1 MDATA
6 RRPTITRQ
14 QRAGFLIEI
23 LVNFVLPYVIYIE
36 AKPQLG
42 DVHALMASSLP
53 PIAWSLFEFVR
64 KRRIDAI
71 SLIVIIGI
79 VLSLLAFIGG
89 GSVRFLQL
97 RENLVTIPVALAF
110 LISAAIG
117 KPIIY
122 QFARASMMR
131 KSPTEAE
138 KFAALQ
144 QHASFRRGMTIMTLV
159 WGFGLLAS
167 TALACILVF
176 SMSIRDYLI
185 VSPILGYGTMGTLG
199 LWSFWYSRRM
209 KRRGE
214 ARRALGRLAA
224 GPS

>member
-1 MDATA
+1 METTA
-6 RRPTITRQ
+6 RRPTISRQ
-14 QRAGFLIEI
+14 QGAGFLMEI
-23 LVNFVLPYVIYIE
+23 LVNFILPYVIYIK
-36 AKPQLG
+36 AKPDLG

-53 PIAWSLFEFVR
+53 PIVWSLFEFAR

-71 SLIVIIGI
+71 SLIVIVGI

-122 QFARASMMR
+122 QFARASMLR
-131 KSPTEAE
+131 KSAESAE
-138 KFAALQ
+138 KFTALQ
-144 QHASFRRGMTIMTLV
+144 QHPQFRRAMTIMTLV

-176 SMSIRDYLI
+176 TMPIRDYLI
-185 VSPILGYGTMGTLG
+185 VSPILGYGTMAAL
-199 LWSFWYSRRM
+199 LVWNVWYGRLM
-209 KRRGE
+209 KKRGE
-214 ARRALGRLAA
+214 ARRAAIT
-224 GPS
+224 SF